1 MKNLLL
7 ARYFLDALL
16 VAVTAAFVYA
26 TWSARN

>member
-1 MKNLLL
+1 MKTLFQ

-26 TWSARN
+26 KWSERN

>member
-26 TWSARN
+26 KWSARN